1 MSTSLLAVGYCAGNY
16 MFLMGYADTTLDV
29 KTARYQK
36 GGGIKMLSLMGVFFT
51 CCASCYAMLK

>member
-1 MSTSLLAVGYCAGNY
+1 MLAVGYCAGNY